1 MRARILVVED
11 NAANLELARYLLASA
26 GYEVLLATNGA
37 KGLEVATRELPDL
50 IISDL
55 QMPVMDGYALIAELR
70 RSQRCMYIPVLALT
84 AFSMPGDRDD
94 VMRAYA
100 VDTSANPT
108 LTEVAHGAE
117 EARISLPIVSS
128 HGSEPG
134 TGVVWTI
141 NRDWLRAYD
150 AEALGAPIFVASLP
164 PWSFGSAFTTPLQAN
179 GRVYVGATGAVLV
192 FGLSN

>member
-70 RSQRCMYIPVLALT
+70 RSQRCLYIPVLALT

-94 VMRAYA
+94 VMRAGFNGYLSKPIEPELFVGQIA
-100 VDTSANPT
+100 
-108 LTEVAHGAE
+108 
-117 EARISLPIVSS
+117 SL
-128 HGSEPG
+128 
-134 TGVVWTI
+134 
-141 NRDWLRAYD
+141 
-150 AEALGAPIFVASLP
+150 LGAASPAPKEP
-164 PWSFGSAFTTPLQAN
+164 PYPGP
-179 GRVYVGATGAVLV
+179 GAAD
-192 FGLSN
+192 